1 MQAISLKFPPDL
13 DQLVEAEAKRR
24 QMSKSAVIRTCVEEV
39 LVKRPKAKRR
49 ISCAD
54 LAGPLIGSVDGP
66 SDASTNKKYL
76 EEAILGDARRGQK
89 RHC

>member
-24 QMSKSAVIRTCVEEV
+24 HTSKSAVIRTCVEEV
-39 LVKRPKAKRR
+39 LVKRLKDNRQ

-76 EEAILGDARRGQK
+76 EEAILEDVRRERK
-89 RHC
+89 RHR

>member
-24 QMSKSAVIRTCVEEV
+24 QTSKSAVIRTCVEEV
-39 LVKRPKAKRR
+39 LVRRPKSRR
-49 ISCAD
+49 QISCAD

-66 SDASTNKKYL
+66 FDASTNKKYL
-76 EEAILGDARRGQK
+76 EEAIFEDVRRGRK
-89 RHC
+89 RHR